1 MMEKKENSKM
11 LVSIIMPVY
20 NSEKY
25 LNDAIE
31 SVLAQTY
38 SEFELLLID
47 DGSTDN
53 SPAVCDHFETVD
65 PRIRT
70 IHKSNG
76 GVCSARNL
84 GINEA
89 KGEYITFIDNDDIY
103 EKNFLELMVN
113 QLLIKKV
120 DFIKCGR
127 KNTTVDLDGNHI
139 GYRTYA
145 WNKTKIYS
153 KDEFLNEYYLLKA
166 SGIMSSVWNG
176 LYLKS
181 FILENNLYFDESFKY
196 GNEDVFFNNGCYI
209 KCKSVSIISDVLYEH
224 FYRNGHS
231 TSLKYNEE
239 QITTFIKTVNLE
251 EKFLAPIK
259 GEDTYKLIF
268 MRNIRLAF
276 KLLNIAPKG
285 ELRDNGIHLIE
296 KGLPIKELENCSV
309 LKNSGLNKIEKID
322 IWLIKK
328 HCYGMFFL
336 IHGKLKSNSVKKLFL
351 KKQKER

>member
-1 MMEKKENSKM
+1 M
-11 LVSIIMPVY
+11 LNKNMLISIIMPVY

-25 LNDAIE
+25 LDEAIK
-31 SVLAQTY
+31 SVLSQTY

-53 SPAVCDHFETVD
+53 SPAICDEFETKD
-65 PRIRT
+65 SRIRT
-70 IHKSNG
+70 IHKPNG

-89 KGEYITFIDNDDIY
+89 KGEYITFIDNDDVY
-103 EKNFLELMVN
+103 EKNFLEVMVN
-113 QLLIKKV
+113 QLLVKKV

-127 KNTTVDLDGNHI
+127 KNTTVDLEGNHI
-139 GYRTYA
+139 GYRVCA
-145 WNKTKIYS
+145 WNESKVYS
-153 KDEFLNEYYLLKA
+153 KDEFLKEYYRLKA

-181 FILENNLYFDESFKY
+181 FILENNLYFNETFRN

-209 KCKSVSIISDVLYEH
+209 KCNSVAIISDVLYEH

-231 TSLKYNEE
+231 TSLKYNEA
-239 QITTFIKTVNLE
+239 QITTFIETVNLE
-251 EKFLAPIK
+251 EEFLAPIK

-276 KLLNIAPKG
+276 KYLNIAPKG
-285 ELRDNGIHLIE
+285 ELRENGIRLIE
-296 KGLPIKELENCSV
+296 KGLPIKELENCSI
-309 LKNSGLNKIEKID
+309 LKNSGLSKIEKID

-328 HCYGMFFL
+328 KYYNVFFM
-336 IHGKLKSNSVKKLFL
+336 IHGNLKKNSIQKLFL